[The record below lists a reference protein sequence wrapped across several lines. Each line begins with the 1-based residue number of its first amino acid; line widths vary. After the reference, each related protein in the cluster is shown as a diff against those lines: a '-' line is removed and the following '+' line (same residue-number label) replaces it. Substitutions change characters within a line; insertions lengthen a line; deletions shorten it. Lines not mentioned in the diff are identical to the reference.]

1 MASMKISVIGMG
13 YVGIQLASAF
23 GQENETIGF
32 DFDRAK
38 LEAYR
43 SGEDP
48 AGEVSKE
55 RLTSAS
61 HLLFSDRPS
70 DLTGSDIYIVAVP
83 TPIDIARR
91 PDLEPLIKASKLVGG
106 LIEKG
111 ATVVYESTVYPGAT
125 EEICVPILESASQ
138 LKWRSDFHVGYS
150 PERINPGDPTH
161 TLETVTKVVSADDEQ
176 TTEKLMSLYESII
189 PAGVFRAAS
198 IQVAEA
204 AKVIENTQRDLN
216 IALINE
222 LAIIFDRLNIN
233 TTDVL
238 RTAASKWNFLP
249 FQPGLVGG
257 HCIGVD
263 PYYLTHKAQ
272 MVGYQPEVIL
282 SGRKINDSV
291 AYFIAQKTIRL
302 LAESDSIGRDTTVN
316 VFGVT
321 FKENC
326 RDFRNSQVFVLVR
339 ELRELGLN
347 VRVIDPVANNDNAGK
362 ELGIEM
368 TPLDQAKP
376 ASACILAVPHRVFHD
391 KGAEWFCS
399 MVERPGVLIDVKGVF
414 QEELDE
420 VKNLTYWSL

>member
-32 DFDRAK
+32 DLDREK

-61 HLLFSDRPS
+61 HLLFSDHPS
-70 DLTGSDIYIVAVP
+70 DLEGSDIYIVAVP

-91 PDLEPLIKASKLVGG
+91 PDLEPLIKASKLVGS
-106 LIEKG
+106 LMEKG

-125 EEICVPILESASQ
+125 EEICVPILESESQ

-176 TTEKLMSLYESII
+176 TTEKLISLYESII

-233 TTDVL
+233 TADVL
-238 RTAASKWNFLP
+238 KTAASKWNFLP

-326 RDFRNSQVFVLVR
+326 CDFRNS
-339 ELRELGLN
+339 
-347 VRVIDPVANNDNAGK
+347 
-362 ELGIEM
+362 
-368 TPLDQAKP
+368 
-376 ASACILAVPHRVFHD
+376 
-391 KGAEWFCS
+391 
-399 MVERPGVLIDVKGVF
+399 
-414 QEELDE
+414 
-420 VKNLTYWSL
+420 

>member
-1 MASMKISVIGMG
+1 MKISIIGMG

-23 GQENETIGF
+23 GQGNETIGF
-32 DFDRAK
+32 DLDRAK
-38 LEAYR
+38 LDAYR

-48 AGEVSKE
+48 TGEVSKE

-61 HLLFSDRPS
+61 HLLFSDRPA

-91 PDLEPLIKASKLVGG
+91 PDLEPLIKASKLVGS

-125 EEICVPILESASQ
+125 EEICVPILESESQ

-176 TTEKLMSLYESII
+176 TTEKLISLYESII

-233 TTDVL
+233 TADVL

-282 SGRKINDSV
+282 SGRKINDSM

-302 LAESDSIGRDTTVN
+302 LAEFSSIGRDTTVN

-326 RDFRNSQVFVLVR
+326 CDFRNSQVFVLVR

-391 KGAEWFCS
+391 KGAKWFCS
-399 MVERPGVLIDVKGVF
+399 IVERPGVLVDVKGIF
-414 QEELDE
+414 REELDE
-420 VKNLTYWSL
+420 VQNLTYWSL